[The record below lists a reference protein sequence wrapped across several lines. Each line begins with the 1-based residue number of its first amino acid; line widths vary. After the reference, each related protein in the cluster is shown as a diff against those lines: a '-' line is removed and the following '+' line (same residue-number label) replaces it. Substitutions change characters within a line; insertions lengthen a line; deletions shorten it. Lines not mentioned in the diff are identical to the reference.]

1 MPGQV
6 TTVTR
11 LDLAQAKFGGD
22 VERTGAV
29 RVEILTYQNLPL
41 VVETDQALVEGKIEV
56 GCEQQAVER
65 IEPLGRAGGA
75 PGFDMR
81 GAQQLRYAAIGHRT
95 ATPVGQQIIAITT
108 LTNAG
113 LDQGVTLGVGYC
125 LVLRVTVIQQGRVG
139 MAGLLSRGI

>member
-1 MPGQV
+1 MPGQIGA
-6 TTVTR
+6 VTR

-29 RVEILTYQNLPL
+29 GVEILTYQNLPL
-41 VVETDQALVEGKIEV
+41 VVETDQALIEGKIEV
-56 GCEQQAVER
+56 GCEQQAIEW
-65 IEPLGRAGGA
+65 IEPLGWAGSA

-108 LTNAG
+108 LTDAG
-113 LDQGVTLGVGYC
+113 LDQASRSVSVTAWSCKPQSFGKSTLVWLG
-125 LVLRVTVIQQGRVG
+125 
-139 MAGLLSRGI
+139 S